1 MPLRAMLMTSLLL
14 LVPTHASAQTQ
25 PAAPPPPP
33 PKQEGTAEVAF
44 VGTSGNASTNT
55 FSIAGEHITRPAP
68 WTIKN
73 RVAFIRN
80 EAEDL
85 VTAES
90 FLYGFRAER
99 AINARLSAFGEY
111 AYFRDELAGVDHR
124 NGVTGGL
131 TFKLVDTAVHR
142 LSVDAGLGYLNEQRL
157 TGDDVSSATYGFG
170 SNYKWTISP
179 TATLEDDSRLIGTFA
194 NADDWRFVNIVSL
207 TARLTQLLSL
217 KVSNAIRYAH
227 FPPPGFKTTDT
238 TTSIALVAKFSKQ

>member
-1 MPLRAMLMTSLLL
+1 VRVASLFGLL
-14 LVPTHASAQTQ
+14 ILALPAPAAAQGA
-25 PAAPPPPP
+25 AAPPPPP
-33 PKQEGTAEVAF
+33 PRQEGTAEVAF
-44 VGTSGNASTNT
+44 VGTSGNSSTNT
-55 FSIAGEHITRPAP
+55 FSISGEHIARPAP
-68 WTIKN
+68 WLVKN

-80 EAEDL
+80 KAED
-85 VTAES
+85 VKTAES
-90 FLYGFRAER
+90 FLYGLRTER
-99 AINARLSAFGEY
+99 SISPRLAAFGEY
-111 AYFRDELAGVDHR
+111 VYFHDAFAGVDHR

-131 TFKLVDTAVHR
+131 MFKLVDTAVHH

-157 TGDDVSSATYGFG
+157 AGDDVSSATYGFG

-194 NADDWRFVNIVSL
+194 NADDWRFVNLVSL

-238 TTSIALVAKFSKQ
+238 TTSIALVAKFARQ

>member
-1 MPLRAMLMTSLLL
+1 
-14 LVPTHASAQTQ
+14 V
-25 PAAPPPPP
+25 
-33 PKQEGTAEVAF
+33 
-44 VGTSGNASTNT
+44 
-55 FSIAGEHITRPAP
+55 
-68 WTIKN
+68 KN

-80 EAEDL
+80 KAED
-85 VTAES
+85 VKTAES
-90 FLYGFRAER
+90 LLYGLRTER
-99 AINARLSAFGEY
+99 TINPRLAAFGEY
-111 AYFRDELAGVDHR
+111 VYFHDAFAGVDHR

-131 TFKLVDTAVHR
+131 MFKLVDTAVHH

-157 TGDDVSSATYGFG
+157 AGDDVSSATYGFG

-194 NADDWRFVNIVSL
+194 NADDWRFVNLLSL

-238 TTSIALVAKFSKQ
+238 TTSIALVAKFARQ